1 MVREVDEKLISLIK
15 MKKRKFELTVML
27 VCIVFGAMAQQID
40 YNKVVLPANAQNVS
54 FEEKLVQLA
63 WNNNPE
69 SLIVRES
76 VSLAQGESKV
86 ALRSRWSQ
94 FMGVSG
100 NLNEFNFKAF
110 TNSDQNQ
117 GNLFFPRYNV
127 YVQLPISLL
136 VVTPHEKKVAQS
148 RIKTAEQR
156 VNLTK
161 LEIRA
166 RVLRLYS
173 DYKKAELVWIIRKQS
188 MDDEES
194 GYLLVEQKFK
204 NGDATIEEYTRAQKS
219 RNDQRIQ
226 LAFAEN
232 EFAKSKIS
240 LEEVIGVKLEE
251 VY

>member
-1 MVREVDEKLISLIK
+1 MMTSKRELILILLLALFALGC
-15 MKKRKFELTVML
+15 M
-27 VCIVFGAMAQQID
+27 GQQID
-40 YNKVVLPANAQNVS
+40 YNKIVLPANAQNVS

-69 SLIVRES
+69 SQMAKEGVD
-76 VSLAQGESKV
+76 LAKGESKV

-100 NLNEFNFKAF
+100 NLNEFNIKAF

-136 VVTPHEKKVAQS
+136 VVTPHEKKVAQA
-148 RIKTAEQR
+148 RINTAEQR

-194 GYLLVEQKFK
+194 SYLLVEQKFK
-204 NGDATIEEYTRAQKS
+204 NGDATIEEYTRAQKN

-232 EFAKSKIS
+232 EYVKSKIN
-240 LEEVIGVKLEE
+240 LEEVIGVRLEE